1 MRSLLTFPLCPTHN
15 DVTITIYI
23 RLSAVVIQLVLL
35 AVAAV
40 VLFLIL

>member
-1 MRSLLTFPLCPTHN
+1 MRSLLTLPLCPTHN
-15 DVTITIYI
+15 DVTIAIYI
-23 RLSAVVIQLVLL
+23 CLSAVVIQLVLL